1 MVIHDGGTERGR
13 WDGGVPTPYG
23 VHLGL
28 SLNLSYNTILKVQ
41 GLEISVKRKSKLHTR
56 HPYVLIAPQVNLGI
70 SHPFYVPTIICP
82 IYLNIVRKCYT
93 TLEKPVQLYPPFPK
107 CFIHVLC
114 KHLSIHYQ
122 TSYCICGEDR
132 AMSWTD
138 KTSGLLKSH
147 SS

>member
-1 MVIHDGGTERGR
+1 MGKSDMREVYLRPGLAQKPFQEGELHWMVIHEGGTERGR

-56 HPYVLIAPQVNLGI
+56 HPYVLIAPPVNLGI

-93 TLEKPVQLYPPFPK
+93 TLEKPV
-107 CFIHVLC
+107 
-114 KHLSIHYQ
+114 
-122 TSYCICGEDR
+122 
-132 AMSWTD
+132 
-138 KTSGLLKSH
+138 
-147 SS
+147 